1 MGGAWTVNSI
11 SETEISYSVCRYVF
25 DVIFLSNKEYSMIVH
40 QNGNSKT
47 IKRDV
52 PYDNTV
58 PNYRKIFQDGGLEA
72 RALEAEV
79 RGLKKVESWKYKVWK
94 DIKWWYGMN
103 CHDYVVTI
111 AKHAA
116 AVLVGIYVVY
126 KLGMEFIPSVMD
138 PISNVVGRA
147 ISALL
152 SF

>member
-1 MGGAWTVNSI
+1 MN
-11 SETEISYSVCRYVF
+11 EFKDSVYREMT
-25 DVIFLSNKEYSMIVH
+25 LPTKKEVT
-40 QNGNSKT
+40 NVATALNEENEKLTGR
-47 IKRDV
+47 IK
-52 PYDNTV
+52 
-58 PNYRKIFQDGGLEA
+58 
-72 RALEAEV
+72 ALEAEV
-79 RGLKKVESWKYKVWK
+79 RGLKKVESWQYKVWK

>member
-1 MGGAWTVNSI
+1 MNNIKAQVYREDKPASK
-11 SETEISYSVCRYVF
+11 
-25 DVIFLSNKEYSMIVH
+25 KEVTNVAAALNEENEKLI
-40 QNGNSKT
+40 GR
-47 IKRDV
+47 IKS
-52 PYDNTV
+52 
-58 PNYRKIFQDGGLEA
+58 
-72 RALEAEV
+72 LEAEV
-79 RGLKKVESWKYKVWK
+79 RGLKKVESWQFKAWK
-94 DIKWWYGMN
+94 EIKWWYGMN

-126 KLGMEFIPSVMD
+126 KLGMEFIPSVMG

>member
-1 MGGAWTVNSI
+1 MKQDMHMQFKDQVYREERKPASKKEVTVVAEVLND
-11 SETEISYSVCRYVF
+11 ENVKLTGR
-25 DVIFLSNKEYSMIVH
+25 
-40 QNGNSKT
+40 
-47 IKRDV
+47 IK
-52 PYDNTV
+52 
-58 PNYRKIFQDGGLEA
+58 
-72 RALEAEV
+72 ALEAEV

-94 DIKWWYGMN
+94 EIKWWYGMN

-116 AVLVGIYVVY
+116 AVLVGVYVVY
-126 KLGMEFIPSVMD
+126 KLGMEFIPTVMG